1 MINIFINIII
11 VNLVIFSFGF
21 VCSQTFFNEKITKD
35 NVYEIP
41 LFGIIFLSFVVL
53 VINFFF
59 PINKIVGS
67 FILIFGITNI
77 ILISYKNN
85 HLLKKIFKN
94 IIIASFISYLIISFS
109 NVYRPDAGLYHLPF
123 ISLINESKIIFGS
136 VNINFRYAT
145 TSVIQYLSAS
155 QNNYLFDL
163 RSISIPVASIF
174 SFSILFMIKQTF
186 ESLKNKE
193 NKLNTIIFLL
203 ITCYSFIS
211 FGRFSNY
218 GNDAVSHIF
227 FFILIIFLVKNFNT
241 LSLNILNFY
250 KLSFIT
256 IFLFATKAFML
267 FIMIIPLYFFIIN
280 KNKKK
285 ILNNRTLYFLSFL
298 LLIWVFRNI
307 IISGCII
314 YPIEKTCFKNLK
326 YFDQEKTILEAQSGE
341 AWAKDW
347 INQKDKKLSFEE
359 YNKEFNWFKT
369 WRKVHLKKIL
379 EKISPFLFF
388 LIIFFLVVLFQKKG
402 SNQRIDN
409 NIKFIFLISIFYS
422 FIWFLKFPLYRYG
435 SSFLGS
441 TIIVLFIIILN
452 FLNLV
457 PEQSKLKLNLKL
469 FIFICCFV
477 FITKNFLRINN
488 NIDLNYNQWP
498 DIYSEKNTN
507 EINNFELIKQNNDL
521 LFYFSN
527 GRLCMYS
534 KSPCSNFKTEN
545 LKKESFF
552 RYNLY
557 FTN

>member
-1 MINIFINIII
+1 M
-11 VNLVIFSFGF
+11 
-21 VCSQTFFNEKITKD
+21 
-35 NVYEIP
+35 
-41 LFGIIFLSFVVL
+41 
-53 VINFFF
+53 
-59 PINKIVGS
+59 
-67 FILIFGITNI
+67 
-77 ILISYKNN
+77 
-85 HLLKKIFKN
+85 
-94 IIIASFISYLIISFS
+94 
-109 NVYRPDAGLYHLPF
+109 PF

-379 EKISPFLFF
+379 KKISLFLFF

-402 SNQRIDN
+402 STQRIDN

-435 SSFLGS
+435 SAFLGS

-469 FIFICCFV
+469 FIFICFFV
-477 FITKNFLRINN
+477 FKTKNFLLINN
-488 NIDLNYNQWP
+488 NIDLNYDNGLIFQKK
-498 DIYSEKNTN
+498 IL
-507 EINNFELIKQNNDL
+507 INNFELIKQNNICCFILVMED
-521 LFYFSN
+521 
-527 GRLCMYS
+527 CA
-534 KSPCSNFKTEN
+534 CIVN
-545 LKKESFF
+545 LPAQI
-552 RYNLY
+552 
-557 FTN
+557 